1 MNNGICL
8 NAMIALHSGPSHQSE
23 MTDQLLFGESFELLE
38 SRGAWRYIRRNTD
51 GYEGWLESTDFVE
64 LPLEETSKK
73 KPSET
78 YVVQKPMARVKNHD
92 QTMWI
97 PGGSVLPHYDPGT
110 GNFAIGGQNYFLMDH
125 PSTIGNK
132 TSPAGVKDPDAVHK
146 CAERAALG
154 YLNAPY
160 LWGGKTIMGIDCSG
174 LTQVVLRMCGYEL
187 PRDSHQQVHHG
198 QVLDFISGARAG
210 DLAFFDNEEGEVIH
224 TGIML
229 GTNRII
235 HASSRVRVD
244 YVDQQ
249 GIYNKEL
256 KKYTHKLRV
265 IKKIIE

>member
-1 MNNGICL
+1 MKKGICL
-8 NAMIALHSGPSHQSE
+8 NAMIALRSNPAHHSE
-23 MTDQLLFGESFELLE
+23 MTDQLLFGEIFEVVE
-38 SRGAWRYIRRNTD
+38 ARDDWRYIRRTPD
-51 GYEGWLESTDFVE
+51 GYEGWLESTDYIE
-64 LPLEETSKK
+64 LPLEETNSIR
-73 KPSET
+73 PSE
-78 YVVQKPMARVKNHD
+78 VHVAGHPMVQIKTPH

-97 PGGSVLPHYDPGT
+97 PGGALLHHYDPGT
-110 GNFAIGGQNYFLMDH
+110 GAFAIAGRNYSLMDH
-125 PSTIGNK
+125 PATIGNK
-132 TSPAGVKDPDAVHK
+132 TSPDGSKADAVHK
-146 CAERAALG
+146 FAERAALG

-160 LWGGKTIMGIDCSG
+160 LWGGKTVMGIDCSG
-174 LTQVVLRMCGYEL
+174 FTQVVLRMCGYEL

-235 HASSRVRVD
+235 HASGHVRID
-244 YVDQQ
+244 YIDQQ

-256 KKYTHKLRV
+256 RRYTHKLRV